1 VSDAA
6 TSAFANARGQV
17 LFGPRSGSKT
27 RQFAIPDTLP
37 PGPLASLIPIRVI
50 EVASLRPGLVEIVS
64 GEVGGAVQRWRE
76 RIEATGAVEI
86 DAHFD
91 NAEPALVRAGRY
103 FYLAG
108 WPDAELLGNVLK
120 ALANRANLPIAAVS
134 DGVRLRRRGDLT
146 FAFNYGE
153 RVYKAPASA
162 KDFLLG
168 GYEVGPGEV
177 AIWRA

>member
-1 VSDAA
+1 MNGALSLLLL
-6 TSAFANARGQV
+6 V
-17 LFGPRSGSKT
+17 LS
-27 RQFAIPDTLP
+27 
-37 PGPLASLIPIRVI
+37 PLVLGLI
-50 EVASLRPGLVEIVS
+50 LGLLQW
-64 GEVGGAVQRWRE
+64 AVYR
-76 RIEATGAVEI
+76 
-86 DAHFD
+86 
-91 NAEPALVRAGRY
+91 ALVRAGRY